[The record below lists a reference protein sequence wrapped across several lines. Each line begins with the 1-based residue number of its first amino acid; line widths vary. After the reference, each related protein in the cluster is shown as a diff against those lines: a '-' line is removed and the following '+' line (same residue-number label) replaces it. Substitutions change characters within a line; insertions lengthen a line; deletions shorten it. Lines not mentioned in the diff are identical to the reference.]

1 MFCLS
6 VYQII
11 STCMVYFVFFTCVSS
26 NFFYWN
32 LKESYGEESSSSTD
46 DEEWSGKEKLEDSE
60 TDGSVRSTKQS
71 SRRASA
77 GHPINQHTPQSEH
90 HYSEQQ
96 TEVLRSN
103 GSNSASRRF
112 GPIIKQV

>member
-1 MFCLS
+1 
-6 VYQII
+6 
-11 STCMVYFVFFTCVSS
+11 MVYFIFLTYVSS
-26 NFFYWN
+26 NFFSCN
-32 LKESYGEESSSSTD
+32 LKQSYGEESSSSTD

-60 TDGSVRSTKQS
+60 TDGSVRSAKRR

-77 GHPINQHTPQSEH
+77 GHPINQHTPQSELH
-90 HYSEQQ
+90 NASFSEQQ